1 VVFLHYFADLPLR
14 EVARLSG
21 APVATV
27 KVRLH
32 RARRLLRDSL
42 VAGGEYV

>member
-1 VVFLHYFADLPLR
+1 
-14 EVARLSG
+14 LSG

-32 RARRLLRDSL
+32 RARRLLRESL
-42 VAGGEYV
+42 VVGGEYA

>member
-1 VVFLHYFADLPLR
+1 VG

-21 APVATV
+21 SPVATV

-32 RARRLLRDSL
+32 RARRALRESL
-42 VAGGEYV
+42 GPVGGEYV